1 MPRVVSRQF
10 PDASQL
16 AIGALTVITESR
28 IVFSG
33 AEGLVEGLYS
43 LVVANAAGVAVPQ
56 VTLSFN
62 TNIVGLQGFTG
73 VASCEAVAGR
83 AMHMHA
89 KFSVVNPPPGSFL
102 EAQIATTGG
111 TVNANANNGA
121 LLVASHDA
129 QDLGGPVVTI
139 AT

>member
-16 AIGALTVITESR
+16 AIGALTIINDSR

-33 AEGLVEGLYS
+33 AEGLVEGQYS
-43 LVVANAAGVAVPQ
+43 VVCSNAGAPAVPQ
-56 VTLSFN
+56 CTLSFN

-73 VASCEAVAGR
+73 VAYSEAVAGR
-83 AMHMHA
+83 VFQMHA

-102 EAQIATTGG
+102 EAQVNTTGG
-111 TVNANANNGA
+111 TVNVNQNNGGFI
-121 LLVASHDA
+121 VVSHDA

-139 AT
+139 DT